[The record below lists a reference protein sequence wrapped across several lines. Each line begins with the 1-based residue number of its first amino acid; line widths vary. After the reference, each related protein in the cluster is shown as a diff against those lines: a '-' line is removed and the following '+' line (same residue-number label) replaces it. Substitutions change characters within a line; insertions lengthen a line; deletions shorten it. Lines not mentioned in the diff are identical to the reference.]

1 VIGQPFIAVIPQQVQ
16 ALGSV
21 QAATVLAHLSYLTTD
36 QTDGVVLTTEQLA
49 QGTGLS
55 VRTTQRITTRLRDL
69 GVLTAVRAESWK
81 STMRWQVVRDHPVV
95 AGHTETAK
103 VAAPRLPKLAVSQ
116 TAKVAASPP
125 HSELIEELPPTEQ
138 GTLPFLASVPDLP
151 AEPEGEDQQGP
162 PKTAQLLVAR
172 WCDGYRSVNDGAD
185 AHKAV
190 MGRVAGQARNLAKAC
205 GDDHNSWVDAYHAA
219 YSAGVA
225 GSWDFT
231 RHLVPQQQR
240 RSSTAKRNVFAEPSM
255 GGPGAETMARFQSMM
270 DTSGPRALESG
281 S

>member
-1 VIGQPFIAVIPQQVQ
+1 MIGQPFIAVIPQQVQ

-36 QTDGVVLTTEQLA
+36 RADGVVLTTDELA
-49 QGTGLS
+49 KGTGLS

-103 VAAPRLPKLAVSQ
+103 VAVPRRPKVAASQ

-125 HSELIEELPPTEQ
+125 HSELKEELPPTEQ

-151 AEPEGEDQQGP
+151 AEADDGRSGP
-162 PKTAQLLVAR
+162 PKTAQTLVAR
-172 WCDGYRSVNDGAD
+172 WCDGYRSVNSGAD
-185 AHKAV
+185 AHTAV
-190 MGRVAGQARNLAKAC
+190 IKRVAGQARSLAKAC
-205 GDDHNSWVDAYHAA
+205 GEDHDSWVEAYHAA
-219 YSAGVA
+219 YGAGVA
-225 GSWDFT
+225 GSWDLA

-240 RSSTAKRNVFAEPSM
+240 RPSTAKRNVFAEPSM
-255 GGPGAETMARFQSMM
+255 GGPGAEAMDRFRSMM
-270 DTSGPRALESG
+270 TGDDQPRALG
-281 S
+281 SSQ